1 MAIDISIKGLKDKVA
16 AAGGLQRTNRF
27 LVTIDNAKFRQEM
40 GSSDATNQYMAE
52 TVLFPDIALTTQAD
66 GLAGPGLGRTSPRGL
81 SYTDGLM
88 ITFPI
93 FGNLKFLDTMNKWIK
108 SFYAIRTGGYA
119 LSGQAWITDFY
130 DNSVLGSNIIVDLLD
145 LNGAAQGSYVF
156 TEVFPVELAPMQLST
171 MSNNEYLKLTVRFA
185 FRNYTF
191 TKSNA

>member
-16 AAGGLQRTNRF
+16 EAGGLQRTNRF
-27 LVTIDNAKFRQEM
+27 LVTINNQKFISELGNNA
-40 GSSDATNQYMAE
+40 SNQYMAE
-52 TVLFPDIALTTQAD
+52 TVLFPDIAVTTQAD

-93 FGNLKFLDTMNKWIK
+93 FGNLNFLNVMNKWIK
-108 SFYAIRTGGYA
+108 SFYAIRAGGYA
-119 LSGQAWITDFY
+119 LSGQTWVTDYY
-130 DNSVLGSNIIVDLLD
+130 DSSVLGSSITVDLLD
-145 LNGAAQGSYVF
+145 LNGTQSGRYVF
-156 TEVFPVELAPMQLST
+156 TETFPVELAPMQLST

-191 TKSNA
+191 EDLTT

>member
-16 AAGGLQRTNRF
+16 EAGGLQRTNRF
-27 LVTIDNAKFRQEM
+27 LVTINNQKFINELGNNA
-40 GSSDATNQYMAE
+40 SNQYMAE
-52 TVLFPDIALTTQAD
+52 TVLFPDIAVTTQAD

-93 FGNLKFLDTMNKWIK
+93 FGNLNFLNVMNKWIK
-108 SFYAIRTGGYA
+108 SFYAIRVGGYA
-119 LSGQAWITDFY
+119 LSGQTWVTDYY
-130 DNSVLGSNIIVDLLD
+130 DSSVLGSSINVDLLD
-145 LNGAAQGSYVF
+145 LNGTVAGRYVF
-156 TEVFPVELAPMQLST
+156 TETFPVELAPMQLST

-191 TKSNA
+191 EDLTT

>member
-16 AAGGLQRTNRF
+16 EAGGLQRTNRF
-27 LVTIDNAKFRQEM
+27 LVTINNQKFISELGNNA
-40 GSSDATNQYMAE
+40 SNQYMAE
-52 TVLFPDIALTTQAD
+52 TVLFPDIAVTTQAD

-93 FGNLKFLDTMNKWIK
+93 FGNLNFLNVMNKWIK
-108 SFYAIRTGGYA
+108 SFYGIRTGGYA
-119 LSGQAWITDFY
+119 LSGQTWVTEYY
-130 DNSVLGSNIIVDLLD
+130 DSSVLGSSITVDLLD
-145 LNGAAQGSYVF
+145 LNGTQSGRYVF
-156 TEVFPVELAPMQLST
+156 TETFPVELAPMQLST

-191 TKSNA
+191 EDSTT